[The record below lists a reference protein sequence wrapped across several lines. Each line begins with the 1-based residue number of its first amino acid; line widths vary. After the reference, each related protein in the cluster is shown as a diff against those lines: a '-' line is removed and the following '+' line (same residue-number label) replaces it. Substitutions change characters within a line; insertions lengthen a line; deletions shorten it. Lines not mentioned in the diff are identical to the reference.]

1 MRLVMINIL
10 DAVQNWK
17 NLFHQNDAF
26 NYLDKATILQIKQKF
41 ATIYRNKLS
50 SNADISILD
59 AVKYFKGFDYQIE
72 AFKYL
77 NESTPDSVKK
87 QFAEIYR
94 KSTFTTFVSK
104 GQLAHVW
111 NVSEKIIADSV
122 IIDLN
127 KCLNT
132 FKINTPSRIR
142 HFLSQT
148 AHESGAGKWTKELD
162 DGRYLEGRLDLGNT
176 EKGDGPKYKGAGYIQ
191 LTGRANY
198 QGFSNFIKD
207 PKVMD
212 GVDYVAKN
220 YPFTSAGYFW
230 MANKLNQLC
239 DKNPTVEQVT
249 RVINGGLN
257 GINDRKY
264 YYNRTLQ
271 IM

>member
-10 DAVQNWK
+10 DAVKNWK
-17 NLFHQNDAF
+17 SLYHQEQAF
-26 NYLDKATILQIKQKF
+26 NYLDQATILQIKQKF
-41 ATIYRNKLS
+41 ATLYRNKIS
-50 SNADISILD
+50 SNADIKILD
-59 AVKYFKGFDYQIE
+59 AVKHFKNFNHQVE
-72 AFKYL
+72 AFEYL

-94 KSTFTTFVSK
+94 KATFRTFVSK
-104 GQLAHVW
+104 GELAHVW
-111 NVSEKIIADSV
+111 NVNEKVISDSV

-132 FKINTPSRIR
+132 FEINTPSRIT
-142 HFLSQT
+142 HFLAQT
-148 AHESGAGKWTKELD
+148 AHESGAGKWTKELS
-162 DGRYLEGRLDLGNT
+162 DGWYLEGRLDLGNT

-198 QGFSNFIKD
+198 QGVSNFVKD
-207 PKVMD
+207 PRVME
-212 GVDYVAKN
+212 GVDYVAAN

-239 DKNPTVEQVT
+239 DKSPTVEQVT
-249 RVINGGLN
+249 RKVNGGLR
-257 GINDRKY
+257 GLEDRRY
-264 YYNRTLQ
+264 YFNRALQ